1 MTDTLFDKLSMPAT
15 PDRPFEDDGT
25 VLQASDTPL
34 LPMQVW
40 SRCEDLV
47 AAHLAQVCAWPAA
60 GQTNRNRI
68 SPASLFFDLLVMSM
82 SNLLL

>member
-47 AAHLAQVCAWPAA
+47 ASHLERGEDLRGAVERL
-60 GQTNRNRI
+60 G
-68 SPASLFFDLLVMSM
+68 SPRRA
-82 SNLLL
+82 